1 MCSTPSTPA
10 LPPDER
16 ATPSGFRGVVYRAT
30 HPDYE
35 DLDRTIEFSKR
46 YPGRFNPLGTG
57 AVYVALERAT
67 AVAEL
72 KRRAEKLGREL
83 KSFAPRALLTLD
95 VALRQVLDLT
105 DATVR
110 AEWDITVDD
119 LRTEYEYP
127 RCHEVA
133 EVARRD
139 GYEAIRFPSAT
150 GEGVNLAVFY
160 DQLHTGSYVVV
171 RASEELDLGA
181 IP

>member
-1 MCSTPSTPA
+1 LPA
-10 LPPDER
+10 DER
-16 ATPSGFRGVVYRAT
+16 PAPGGFRGVVYRAT

-46 YPGRFNPLGTG
+46 YPGRFNPLGYG

-72 KRRAEKLGREL
+72 KRRAERLGRQL
-83 KSFAPRALLTLD
+83 KSFSPRALLTLD
-95 VALRQVLDLT
+95 VALRTVLDLT

-110 AEWDITVDD
+110 AEWDITLDD
-119 LRTEYEYP
+119 LRSEHEYL

-150 GEGVNLAVFY
+150 GEGVNLAVFL
-160 DQLHTGSYVVV
+160 DQLHTGSYLVV
-171 RASEELDLGA
+171 RASEDLDLDALG
-181 IP
+181 

>member
-1 MCSTPSTPA
+1 M
-10 LPPDER
+10 E
-16 ATPSGFRGVVYRAT
+16 V
-30 HPDYE
+30 
-35 DLDRTIEFSKR
+35 SKR
-46 YPGRFNPLGTG
+46 YPGRFNPLGHG

-72 KRRAEKLGREL
+72 KRRAEKLGRQL

-95 VALRQVLDLT
+95 VALRHVLDLT
-105 DATVR
+105 HATVR
-110 AEWDITVDD
+110 AEWDITLDD
-119 LRTEYEYP
+119 LRTEFDYV

-150 GEGVNLAVFY
+150 GEGVNLAVLC

-171 RASEELDLGA
+171 RASEELDLDGLG
-181 IP
+181 

>member
-1 MCSTPSTPA
+1 LPS
-10 LPPDER
+10 DER
-16 ATPSGFRGVVYRAT
+16 EPQNAFRGVVYRAT

-35 DLDRTIEFSKR
+35 DLDRTIEVSKR
-46 YPGRFNPLGTG
+46 YPGRFNPLGHG

-72 KRRAEKLGREL
+72 KRRAEKLGRQL

-95 VALRQVLDLT
+95 VALRRVLDLT
-105 DATVR
+105 HVSVR
-110 AEWDITVDD
+110 AEWDITLDD
-119 LRTEYEYP
+119 LRTEFDYV

-150 GEGVNLAVFY
+150 GEGVSLAVYY
-160 DQLHTGSYVVV
+160 DQLHTGSFLVV
-171 RASEELDLGA
+171 RESGALDLDG
-181 IP
+181 IG